1 MIFNKIVL
9 LIIYFELQLIWTQT
23 TIPKSLRE
31 CYKNNV
37 TLNPPIPLNLRIL
50 IDIIQKMEKYSY
62 STIDMRIMSSSIL
75 HRFRFDGIEYHKNI
89 QTTENILPFSGTG
102 IQRIKHKLIEELI
115 PGKPEI
121 LPVHI
126 LSQEERCILHQAIS
140 SSILLFDNENKY
152 KLYEQIPQMIHG
164 IIQDNKE

>member
-1 MIFNKIVL
+1 MFVI
-9 LIIYFELQLIWTQT
+9 ELQLIWTQT

-75 HRFRFDGIEYHKNI
+75 HRYI
-89 QTTENILPFSGTG
+89 QYIYIYIIIDISNILT
-102 IQRIKHKLIEELI
+102 ET
-115 PGKPEI
+115 
-121 LPVHI
+121 
-126 LSQEERCILHQAIS
+126 
-140 SSILLFDNENKY
+140 
-152 KLYEQIPQMIHG
+152 
-164 IIQDNKE
+164 